1 MDRGG
6 DRRFTR
12 TVYLSQSDFFGTVEL
27 VLVAGQN
34 SRRYCSNMNQ
44 SSKVTSGEVVW
55 RIDAITVNIVKGIG
69 SLFGLSFGFIYIKYI
84 MG

>member
-1 MDRGG
+1 MWIIAAPEQL
-6 DRRFTR
+6 TS
-12 TVYLSQSDFFGTVEL
+12 LKLICFGTVEL